1 MSDYKYSKV
10 IFESETMETAGFFFF
25 NSSFDA
31 YRVASLHNV
40 SLLFDN
46 FIKRFRPYM
55 YLEYFTSRQHWH
67 KLTELLTEILL
78 NAKTLHYV

>member
-1 MSDYKYSKV
+1 MTNVSASKCQIINTQNLFSNLKQWKQQV
-10 IFESETMETAGFFFF
+10 FFY
-25 NSSFDA
+25 SSFDA

-55 YLEYFTSRQHWH
+55 YLEYFASRQH
-67 KLTELLTEILL
+67 
-78 NAKTLHYV
+78 